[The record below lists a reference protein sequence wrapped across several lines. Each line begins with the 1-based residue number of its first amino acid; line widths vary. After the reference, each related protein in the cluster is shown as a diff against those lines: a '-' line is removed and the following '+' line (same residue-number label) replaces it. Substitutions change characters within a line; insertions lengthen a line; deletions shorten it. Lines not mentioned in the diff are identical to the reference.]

1 MEHFE
6 VSKTSGSGADGR
18 SDHDGNTVASGTP
31 HVTRRALMLALP
43 LGSALALASGQHRAD
58 AASPQVSSMA
68 TLTAY
73 EQKSGDDIAF
83 KDLNGFMWFY
93 STYFGYKFTDITQDL
108 DNLYR
113 NGIRVLGFFCP
124 YNGDMYTADGC
135 DPLDFYSV
143 PPQNGTIQDWRNLV
157 AEAHS
162 RGMKVVSYF
171 VNIYLDARSSYFKTA
186 EQQYWAGDYT
196 SREVSSF
203 HWTQDELDTLP
214 TPRSGPPGVSWWA
227 YSAAADAFY
236 WSLWFGPGFDYNLA
250 GNTAEVARIEKFW
263 LDTGLDGFIWD
274 VGDMGPHLQQY
285 QIDLPKS
292 YTSNDKWLT
301 LERADSSA
309 ASTNLAYGMTSWYNY
324 ADDYSVNDY
333 TNVVTGAIDVDGL
346 EAALANAD
354 FARENGCTTRAWSIW
369 GDDRKANLIPHTY
382 PTYAD
387 DDVMRVQE
395 AALLAGAG
403 IHYGAGMYDQ
413 YIRWSDTLR
422 ANWHRLLQTVNN
434 NKALLPSAS
443 RTRVPAGSDANVYAM
458 RRTSADGTQTALL
471 IYNLNGTAANV
482 TVDLTGTG
490 ISTDQVPEDLY
501 NGAGCPAITKTS
513 YTVSL
518 PAYGFKVLQVS
529 TKLAPSGAE
538 SSSGTRDLPR
548 G

>member
-6 VSKTSGSGADGR
+6 LSETSGS
-18 SDHDGNTVASGTP
+18 
-31 HVTRRALMLALP
+31 VTRRSLMVGLP
-43 LGSALALASGQHRAD
+43 LASALALASGQQRAD
-58 AASPQVSSMA
+58 AATRQAAGQPA
-68 TLTAY
+68 LTAY
-73 EQKSGDDIAF
+73 ERPSGDATAF
-83 KDLNGFMWFY
+83 QDLNGFMWFY
-93 STYFGYKFTDITQDL
+93 STYFGYKFTDITRDL

-113 NGIRVLGFFCP
+113 DGIRVLGFFSP
-124 YNGDMYTADGC
+124 YNGDMYTANGC
-135 DPLDFYSV
+135 DPLDFYSA
-143 PPQNGTIQDWRNLV
+143 PPQNGTMQDWRNLV
-157 AEAHS
+157 AEAHR
-162 RGMKVVSYF
+162 RGMKVVCYF
-171 VNIYLDARSSYFKTA
+171 VNIYLDPRSGYFKTA

-203 HWTQDELDTLP
+203 HWTENMLDPLP
-214 TPRSGPPGVSWWA
+214 TPRSGPPGVSSWM
-227 YSAAADAFY
+227 YSSTADAFY

-250 GNTAEVARIEKFW
+250 GNRAEVARIEEFW

-274 VGDMGPHLQQY
+274 VGDMDALLQQY

-292 YTSNDKWLT
+292 YTPNDKWLT

-309 ASTNLAYGMTSWYNY
+309 ASTNLAYGLTSWYNY
-324 ADDYSVNDY
+324 EDDYSVNDY
-333 TNVVTGAIDVDGL
+333 TSVVTGAIDADGL

-354 FARENGCTTRAWSIW
+354 FARKNGCTTRAWSIW

-382 PTYAD
+382 PAYPD

-422 ANWHRLLQTVNN
+422 ANWHKVLRTVNN

-443 RTRVPAGSDANVYAM
+443 RTRVSAGSGPVAYAM

-471 IYNLNGTAANV
+471 IYNFKSTGANV

-490 ISTDQVPEDLY
+490 ISVGQVPTDLY
-501 NGAGCPAITKTS
+501 NGAGCPAITGAS

-518 PAYGFKVLQVS
+518 PAYGFKMLQVS
-529 TKLAPSGAE
+529 TA
-538 SSSGTRDLPR
+538 
-548 G
+548 